1 MKKHFGK
8 AIISAVIV
16 LILTSVLILPST
28 GISAQEDTKS
38 AATEISET
46 TVKAGSANQRRGRAV
61 RSDNN
66 KTSPRFGNEEECA
79 KELRGRGL
87 SDEQITGRPR
97 LRAGKQDQQGS
108 RRRLRDQSGD
118 NCDSA
123 NCPNDGDPSAD
134 EVPGRNRNQAS
145 ADDTAPARGN
155 RGKTAQNKANTPG
168 RGNKRDRKADCPLGQ
183 N

>member
-1 MKKHFGK
+1 M
-8 AIISAVIV
+8 VV
-16 LILTSVLILPST
+16 LILTLVLIFPST

-38 AATEISET
+38 AAAEISET
-46 TVKAGSANQRRGRAV
+46 AVKAGSAKQRRGRAV
-61 RSDNN
+61 GSDNS
-66 KTSPRFGNEEECA
+66 KTPFRFGNKEEFK

-87 SDEQITGRPR
+87 GDEQIIGQPR

-123 NCPNDGDPSAD
+123 DCPNDGNPSAD
-134 EVPGRNRNQAS
+134 GVPGRNRNQAS
-145 ADDTAPARGN
+145 EDDTAPIRGN
-155 RGKTAQNKANTPG
+155 RGKTAQNEANMPG